1 MDNIEENK
9 NHFMGYDFTMK
20 HGGIDESRYKNVFY
34 GDIEANNLEDI
45 YEKLNVGNKP
55 PTYMGYSLSVSDVIE
70 VIEGADDNL
79 NGKTF
84 FCDDVGYKTIDFDTS
99 KCQPMEGKRCVYIT
113 PGNKPLVIKLN
124 INEYDVLNNAGY
136 YQLYMGGEKRTFSGK
151 YHFLKMHGY
160 DEICGQKELTK

>member
-1 MDNIEENK
+1 MDNIEDNK

-84 FCDDVGYKTIDFDTS
+84 FCDDVGYRTIDFDTS
-99 KCQPMEGKRCVYIT
+99 KCQTMEGKRHIGESIY
-113 PGNKPLVIKLN
+113 
-124 INEYDVLNNAGY
+124 AGPI
-136 YQLYMGGEKRTFSGK
+136 LIVGDDGSEDFA
-151 YHFLKMHGY
+151 
-160 DEICGQKELTK
+160 ELTKEQADKYMEMFAEPEQISDEEVKSDMGIRFIGFNY